1 MKLYSTSVPLNRGHQ
16 RCNQFVYLMGNQKPL
31 ETTGSHGSG
40 DGGGVVDL
48 DFMYFEYSIQS
59 YGGVYGISGLMGY
72 G

>member
-1 MKLYSTSVPLNRGHQ
+1 
-16 RCNQFVYLMGNQKPL
+16 MGNQKPL

-59 YGGVYGISGLMGY
+59 YGGKNCGPLVIVVGKRQSHKTPLS
-72 G
+72 